1 MSFATD
7 TRKTLLKAPTL
18 ALAAVLALVVLP
30 ARAIEPFTAD
40 YKASYMGMEANGQ
53 MTLARDGADRWRYS
67 LNVRNALADLS
78 QVTVFEVKGDQWRP
92 LSSDDS
98 NKVLVK
104 RSKKTATYDWESGEA
119 RWSGDV
125 KADRAG
131 PIALKPG
138 DLDALLINLALV
150 RDVAAGKPLKY
161 RMVDD
166 GRVKQLDYRNAG
178 TDTITVDGQS
188 HRATKVVGNDGRRET
203 TAWIVDGMQVP
214 ARIVQK
220 DKDGDALELTMQAIH

>member
-1 MSFATD
+1 MNFASKN
-7 TRKTLLKAPTL
+7 RKTLSKVPSL
-18 ALAAVLALVVLP
+18 ALAALLSFAVLP
-30 ARAIEPFTAD
+30 AQAIEPFTAD
-40 YKASYMGMEANGQ
+40 YKASYMGMEAKGQ
-53 MTLARDGADRWRYS
+53 MTLAREDGDRWRYS

-78 QVTVFEVKGDQWRP
+78 QITVFEVKGDQWRP
-92 LSSDDS
+92 LSSDDT

-104 RSKKTATYDWESGEA
+104 RSQKTATYDWDAGQA

-178 TDTITVDGQS
+178 TETITVDGRS
-188 HRATKVVGNDGRRET
+188 HQATKVVGNDGRRET
-203 TAWIVDGMQVP
+203 SAWIVEGMQVP

-220 DKDGDALELTMQAIH
+220 NKDGDALELTMQSIR

>member
-1 MSFATD
+1 MKLAS
-7 TRKTLLKAPTL
+7 KIQNTLSKAPVMVLGAAL
-18 ALAAVLALVVLP
+18 ALAVLP

-53 MTLARDGADRWRYS
+53 MTLASEGEGRWRYT

-78 QVTVFEVKGDQWRP
+78 QVTVFEVKGEQWRP
-92 LSSDDS
+92 LSSNDT

-104 RSKKTATYDWESGEA
+104 RSQKTATYDWAAGEA

-125 KADRAG
+125 KPDRAG
-131 PIALKPG
+131 PIALKTG

-166 GRVKQLDYRNAG
+166 GRIKQLDYRSAG
-178 TDTITVDGQS
+178 TETITVDGQS
-188 HRATKVVGNDGRRET
+188 HQATKVVGNDGRRET
-203 TAWIVDGMQVP
+203 TAWIVEGMQVP

-220 DKDGDALELTMQAIH
+220 DKDGDALELTMQAIR

>member
-1 MSFATD
+1 MNVASKI
-7 TRKTLLKAPTL
+7 RNTLSKAPVLVLGTAL
-18 ALAAVLALVVLP
+18 ALAVLP

-53 MTLARDGADRWRYS
+53 MTLAREGEGRWRYS

-78 QVTVFEVKGDQWRP
+78 QITVFEVSGDQWRP
-92 LSSDDS
+92 LSSNDT

-104 RSKKTATYDWESGEA
+104 RSQKTATYDWAAGEA

-125 KADRAG
+125 KPDRAG
-131 PIALKPG
+131 PIALKAG

-166 GRVKQLDYRNAG
+166 GRIKQLDYRNAG
-178 TDTITVDGQS
+178 TETITVDGRRHQ
-188 HRATKVVGNDGRRET
+188 ATKVVGNDGRRET
-203 TAWIVDGMQVP
+203 TAWIVEGMQVP

-220 DKDGDALELTMQAIH
+220 DKDGDALELTMQAIR